1 MLKGVIMPAKIVF
14 DKERVVNA
22 ALKIAENNG
31 LEALNAR
38 SLAKEI
44 GCSTQ
49 PIYLRYPD
57 MSAVKAETVA
67 AARRIYGQYL
77 EFGLKSKPS
86 LFEGYLSAYI
96 RFARERPKL
105 FAMLFMR
112 DTGEEKDDGL
122 KDIIVDKISA
132 LGDYDKKTSEKFFF
146 SAWFFAHGIASQLA
160 SGFIRWSER
169 DTDAFLKEQFGAL
182 KLYYKNDGKKE

>member
-1 MLKGVIMPAKIVF
+1 MPAKIVF

-57 MSAVKAETVA
+57 MSAVKKETIA
-67 AARRIYGQYL
+67 AARLIYGQYI
-77 EFGLKSKPS
+77 EFGLKGKPS

-112 DTGEEKDDGL
+112 DIGEEKDDGL

-132 LGDYDKKTSEKFFF
+132 LGNYDRETSEKFFF
-146 SAWFFAHGIASQLA
+146 SAWFFAHGIAAQLA
-160 SGFIRWSER
+160 SGFIKWSEN
-169 DTDAFLKEQFGAL
+169 DTDAFLKEQFEAL
-182 KLYYKNDGKKE
+182 KLYYKNGGDKE

>member
-1 MLKGVIMPAKIVF
+1 MPAKIVF
-14 DKERVVNA
+14 DKERVIDA

-77 EFGLKSKPS
+77 EF
-86 LFEGYLSAYI
+86 
-96 RFARERPKL
+96 
-105 FAMLFMR
+105 
-112 DTGEEKDDGL
+112 GL